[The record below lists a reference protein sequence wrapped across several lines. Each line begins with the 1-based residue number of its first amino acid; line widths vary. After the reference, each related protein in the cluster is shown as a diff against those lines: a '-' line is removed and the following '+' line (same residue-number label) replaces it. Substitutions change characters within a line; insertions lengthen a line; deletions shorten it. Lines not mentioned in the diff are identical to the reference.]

1 MIDGLA
7 ALGGGRCVMEC
18 AAGAD
23 HMPNLARDAM
33 HVDGKAYPAITNE
46 RQPKFFFTHAD
57 GVTPPKGV
65 RKHRCV
71 LFTA

>member
-1 MIDGLA
+1 MIDSLA
-7 ALGGGRCVMEC
+7 AARCGHCIMER

-57 GVTPPKGV
+57 GVTPAKGG